1 MHCSETMIIITIKM
15 IIIQMMNIVRII
27 INAII
32 IIININAAQLMFV
45 LTFFCALLSTVIIVL
60 TTHFSVVT
68 KLNELF
74 IIVEYSMTSHR

>member
-32 IIININAAQLMFV
+32 IIIININAAQLMFV
-45 LTFFCALLSTVIIVL
+45 LTFFVPYSALLLLS
-60 TTHFSVVT
+60 
-68 KLNELF
+68 
-74 IIVEYSMTSHR
+74 